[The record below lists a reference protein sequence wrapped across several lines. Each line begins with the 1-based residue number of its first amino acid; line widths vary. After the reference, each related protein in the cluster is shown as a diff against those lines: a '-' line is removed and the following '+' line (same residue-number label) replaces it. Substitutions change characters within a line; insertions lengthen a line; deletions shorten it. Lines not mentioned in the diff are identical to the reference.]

1 MTRTIADQNILG
13 AEAIK
18 SIGRRGDERGMGVD
32 AGRWGVLNQV
42 GLEEDAL
49 AGDLRCEKPDS
60 IPYNLRGALVGFA
73 AENCDSRLGTP
84 PIRDSAPG
92 GLMHCESAGY
102 CERSSAEE

>member
-1 MTRTIADQNILG
+1 MTGAIADQNILG

-49 AGDLRCEKPDS
+49 TG
-60 IPYNLRGALVGFA
+60 
-73 AENCDSRLGTP
+73 DSR
-84 PIRDSAPG
+84 
-92 GLMHCESAGY
+92 
-102 CERSSAEE
+102 